1 MKITLNDIKYMVN
14 ESVRRIIKE
23 GKPII
28 RHFDD
33 GYEDWDGDEWDDDE
47 EENREEEERQSII
60 DEMDY
65 DAYVL
70 VDESDGAIL
79 ANYAKGKTDPTYDPY
94 EDAINDANQ
103 KKAENKFGTYCVYG
117 CIEDAYDDDT
127 LVYSTDEG

>member
-47 EENREEEERQSII
+47 EEGQSDI

-79 ANYAKGKTDPTYDPY
+79 ANYAKDKSDPTYDPY

-117 CIEDAYDDDT
+117 CIEDVYDDDT

>member
-1 MKITLNDIKYMVN
+1 MKITLNDIEYMVN

-28 RHFDD
+28 RHLDD
-33 GYEDWDGDEWDDDE
+33 GYEDWDGDEWDYDE
-47 EENREEEERQSII
+47 EENSEEEEGQSDI

-79 ANYAKGKTDPTYDPY
+79 ANYTKDKSDPTYDPY

-117 CIEDAYDDDT
+117 CIEDVYDDDT

>member
-79 ANYAKGKTDPTYDPY
+79 ANYAKDKSDPTYDPY

-103 KKAENKFGTYCVYG
+103 KKAENKFGTYCDYG
-117 CIEDAYDDDT
+117 GIEDVYDDDT
-127 LVYSTDEG
+127 LVYCTDEG

>member
-1 MKITLNDIKYMVN
+1 MKITLNDVKYMVN

-23 GKPII
+23 GKP
-28 RHFDD
+28 FDD
-33 GYEDWDGDEWDDDE
+33 GYEDWGG
-47 EENREEEERQSII
+47 NEERQNII

-79 ANYAKGKTDPTYDPY
+79 ANYAKDKSDPTYDPY

-103 KKAENKFGTYCVYG
+103 KKAEDKFGTYCVYG
-117 CIEDAYDDDT
+117 CIENVYDDDT
-127 LVYSTDEG
+127 LVYKTD

>member
-28 RHFDD
+28 RYFDD

-79 ANYAKGKTDPTYDPY
+79 ANYAKDESDPTYDPY

>member
-28 RHFDD
+28 RYFDD

-47 EENREEEERQSII
+47 EESRKEERQRII

-65 DAYVL
+65 DSYVL

-79 ANYAKGKTDPTYDPY
+79 ANYTEDKSDPTYDPY

-117 CIEDAYDDDT
+117 CIEDVYDDDT
-127 LVYSTDEG
+127 LVYSTDEA

>member
-23 GKPII
+23 GKP
-28 RHFDD
+28 FDD
-33 GYEDWDGDEWDDDE
+33 G
-47 EENREEEERQSII
+47 
-60 DEMDY
+60 Y

-79 ANYAKGKTDPTYDPY
+79 ANYAKDKSDPTYDPY

-103 KKAENKFGTYCVYG
+103 KKTENKFGSYCVYG
-117 CIEDAYDDDT
+117 CIEDVYDDDT
-127 LVYSTDEG
+127 LVYKTD

>member
-47 EENREEEERQSII
+47 EERQSDI

-79 ANYAKGKTDPTYDPY
+79 ANYAKDKSDPTYDPY

>member
-1 MKITLNDIKYMVN
+1 MKITLNDIKYMIN

-33 GYEDWDGDEWDDDE
+33 SYEDWDGDEWDYDE
-47 EENREEEERQSII
+47 EENREEDERQSII

-79 ANYAKGKTDPTYDPY
+79 ANYTKDKSDPTYDPY

-117 CIEDAYDDDT
+117 CIEDVYDDDT
-127 LVYSTDEG
+127 LVYNTDEG

>member
-33 GYEDWDGDEWDDDE
+33 GYEDWDDDE
-47 EENREEEERQSII
+47 EENREDERQSVI

-79 ANYAKGKTDPTYDPY
+79 ANYTKDKSDPTYDPY

-103 KKAENKFGTYCVYG
+103 KKAENKVGTYCVYG

>member
-28 RHFDD
+28 RHLDD
-33 GYEDWDGDEWDDDE
+33 GYEDWDGDEWDYDE
-47 EENREEEERQSII
+47 EENSEEEERQSAI

-79 ANYAKGKTDPTYDPY
+79 ANYTKDKSDPTYDPY

>member
-1 MKITLNDIKYMVN
+1 MKITLNDVKYMVN

-28 RHFDD
+28 RYFDN
-33 GYEDWDGDEWDDDE
+33 GYEDWDGDEWDYDE
-47 EENREEEERQSII
+47 EENRKEEERQHII

-70 VDESDGAIL
+70 VDESDGSIL
-79 ANYAKGKTDPTYDPY
+79 ANYTKDKSDPTYDPY

-117 CIEDAYDDDT
+117 CIEDGYDDDT
-127 LVYSTDEG
+127 LVYNTDED

>member
-1 MKITLNDIKYMVN
+1 MKITLNDIEYMVN

-47 EENREEEERQSII
+47 EESRKEERQRII

-65 DAYVL
+65 DCLLYTSPSPR
-70 VDESDGAIL
+70 DR
-79 ANYAKGKTDPTYDPY
+79 PTSRMPSS
-94 EDAINDANQ
+94 A
-103 KKAENKFGTYCVYG
+103 
-117 CIEDAYDDDT
+117 
-127 LVYSTDEG
+127 